1 MANEREIKIVLR
13 ADGTAAIAG
22 IRSVGSEVE
31 GLGSKASSFAQSF
44 QKNWAAV
51 GAGVTAAYLALQKIW
66 GAMDAAAQYQ
76 EKMET
81 LNALTSQYGMTA
93 QNLTRAIK
101 DNSQGLVDVA
111 TAANVAADALGKG
124 LDPQKVAQIAKW
136 APTLAD
142 FSGGVQSTSQAF
154 ETLTQSI
161 ANARD
166 RGIVQLMGA
175 TIDLEARLGSQY
187 QTMSK
192 VERSTAAYNLVAEQM
207 AKIQAITG
215 TEANSAADRMERF
228 NNSLTQG
235 KIFLGQL
242 LLVIG
247 QPFMAVFNAA
257 LAVVAG
263 VAAGI
268 GSVVANVA
276 WLTDTLKITEGTEKK
291 VMAWTNEAFAFAAD
305 QAGQAKDNLIGGVEQ
320 LLSLG
325 QIGATAAARVGVD
338 LGAGGSPNM
347 KALEKAAEERKKAIE
362 QEAKDWGAL
371 AQARIDEDEEVARV
385 LSRSLAEQ
393 VRHEDEALKYRQ
405 EKSAEYYQWEIDEMN
420 RVIVEGYDK
429 WLEAEMR
436 LLEIRRE
443 QRDLLYASNM
453 ANTQNALGAIGGSDM
468 SSGVEMLGALG
479 AGVDPYTQD
488 FERWKLL
495 QDEKLTYMVQIG
507 ASEQEW
513 KTAFAE
519 EELQREQMKYQQ
531 QIAMAASS
539 FSVVAN
545 LGAAM
550 YAASGNKSREAFKLM
565 QAMRIGETIMNT
577 YSAAVGSYQAL
588 APIPIIGPALGAA
601 AAAAAIAYGM
611 AQVRA
616 ISSMKPGTTSA
627 STSSIS
633 SSVGSTM
640 GGATASGSS
649 DTPAEEKSGSAPIVN
664 IHVYGNVVSQ
674 DEFAREMVP
683 AITKALEDGVK

>member
-1 MANEREIKIVLR
+1 MANEREIKMVLR

-31 GLGSKASSFAQSF
+31 GLGGRVSSFAQSF
-44 QKNWAAV
+44 QKNWAAI

-93 QNLTRAIK
+93 QQLTRAIK

-124 LDPQKVAQIAKW
+124 LDPAQVSQIAKW

-175 TIDLEARLGSQY
+175 TIDLEAKFGSQY

-192 VERSTAAYNLVAEQM
+192 VERATAAYNLVAEQM
-207 AKIQAITG
+207 AKIQAVTG

-228 NNSLTQG
+228 NNSLTQA

-242 LLVIG
+242 LLVVG
-247 QPFMAVFNAA
+247 QPFMAVFNTAM
-257 LAVVAG
+257 AVVAG

-276 WLTDTLKITEGTEKK
+276 WLTDTLKITEGAEKK

-305 QAGQAKDNLIGGVEQ
+305 QAGQAKDNLVGGVEQ

-325 QIGATAAARVGVD
+325 QIGATAAARVAVD
-338 LGAGGSPNM
+338 LGAAGSANA
-347 KALEKAAEERKKAIE
+347 KVLEKAAEERKKAIE

-371 AQARIDEDEEVARV
+371 AQVRIDEDEEVARV

-393 VRHEDEALKYRQ
+393 VRQEEEALRYRQ
-405 EKSAEYYQWEIDEMN
+405 ERNAEYYQWEIDEMN
-420 RVIVEGYDK
+420 RVIVEGCNK
-429 WLEAEMR
+429 WLEAETR

-443 QRDLLYASNM
+443 QRDLQFASNM
-453 ANTQNALGAIGGSDM
+453 AHTQAALSNIGGSEM
-468 SSGVEMLGALG
+468 SSSVDTLGSLG
-479 AGVDPYTQD
+479 AGTDPYTQD
-488 FERWKLL
+488 FERWKAL
-495 QDEKLTYMVQIG
+495 QDEKLAYMAVIG
-507 ASEQEW
+507 ATQAEW
-513 KTAFAE
+513 DAAFKE
-519 EELQREQMKYQQ
+519 EELQREAMLNQQ
-531 QIAMAASS
+531 KIALATAS
-539 FSVVAN
+539 FGVMGN
-545 LGAAM
+545 LASAM
-550 YAASGNKSREAFKLM
+550 YAASGNRSKEAFNLM
-565 QAMRIGETIMNT
+565 KAMRIGETVMNT
-577 YSAAVGSYQAL
+577 YSAAVGAFNAL
-588 APIPIIGPALGAA
+588 AGIPIIGPALGAA
-601 AAAAAIAYGM
+601 AAAAAIAFGM

-616 ISSMKPGTTSA
+616 ISSMKPGGGTVSA
-627 STSSIS
+627 SAPSIS
-633 SSVGSTM
+633 PTGSASSGTFAVP
-640 GGATASGSS
+640 
-649 DTPAEEKSGSAPIVN
+649 DQKPEEKSSSPVVNVHIYGS
-664 IHVYGNVVSQ
+664 VV
-674 DEFAREMVP
+674 DHDAFAREIVP
-683 AITKALEDGVK
+683 SITKAISDGVQ

>member
-22 IRSVGSEVE
+22 IRSVGSEVD

-124 LDPQKVAQIAKW
+124 LDPQQVAQIAKW

-207 AKIQAITG
+207 AKIQAVTG

-228 NNSLTQG
+228 NNSLIQA

-242 LLVIG
+242 LLVVG

-276 WLTDTLKITEGTEKK
+276 WLTDILKITEGAEKR

-305 QAGQAKDNLIGGVEQ
+305 QAGQARDNLIGGVEQ

-325 QIGATAAARVGVD
+325 QIGATTATRVAVD
-338 LGAGGSPNM
+338 LAAGSGANT

-362 QEAKDWGAL
+362 AEAKDWGAL
-371 AQARIDEDEEVARV
+371 AQVRIDEDEEVAKA
-385 LSRSLAEQ
+385 LSRSLAEKVRQ
-393 VRHEDEALKYRQ
+393 VDEALKYRQ
-405 EKSAEYYQWEIDEMN
+405 EKSAEYYQWEIDEIN

-436 LLEIRRE
+436 LFEIRRE
-443 QRDLLYASNM
+443 QRDLLFASNM
-453 ANTQNALGAIGGSDM
+453 AQTQAALSNIGGTEM
-468 SSGVEMLGALG
+468 SANVEMLGSLG
-479 AGVDPYTQD
+479 AGTDPYTQD
-488 FERWKLL
+488 FERWKVL
-495 QDEKLTYMVQIG
+495 QDEKLTYLVQIG
-507 ASEQEW
+507 ASQAEW
-513 KTAFAE
+513 DAAFKE
-519 EELQREQMKYQQ
+519 EELRREEMLTQQ
-531 QIAMAASS
+531 KIAMATAS
-539 FSVVAN
+539 FGVMGN
-545 LGAAM
+545 LAAAM
-550 YAASGNKSREAFKLM
+550 YAASGNRSKEAFNLM
-565 QAMRIGETIMNT
+565 KAMRIGETVMNT
-577 YSAAVGSYQAL
+577 YSAAVGAYQAM
-588 APIPIIGPALGAA
+588 ASIPYVGPALGAA
-601 AAAAAIAYGM
+601 AAAAAIAFGM

-616 ISSMKPGTTSA
+616 ITSMKPGGT
-627 STSSIS
+627 
-633 SSVGSTM
+633 G
-640 GGATASGSS
+640 TASGRASVPS
-649 DTPAEEKSGSAPIVN
+649 ISGTGMGEARSAVSEPAEKASPSPTVN
-664 IHVYGNVVSQ
+664 VHIYGNVV
-674 DEFAREMVP
+674 DHDKFARELVP
-683 AITKALEDGVK
+683 AITKAIGDGVA